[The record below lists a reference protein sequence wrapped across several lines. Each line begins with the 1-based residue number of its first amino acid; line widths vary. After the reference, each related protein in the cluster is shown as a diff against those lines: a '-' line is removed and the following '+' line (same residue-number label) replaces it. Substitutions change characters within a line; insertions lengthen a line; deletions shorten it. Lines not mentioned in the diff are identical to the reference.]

1 MHSPIKA
8 WYIDTIGL
16 NRWKS
21 EWLPIFLVFIFAMRY
36 ARRTSRKITKLSS
49 QYAIYGLFILIK
61 AIILFPLICRIEMTN
76 PSAIFSAAIV
86 STGLFFGL
94 TIYALTAKHDF
105 SFLRGFMKVGGI
117 VLFSFFIARVIM
129 KVAGY
134 NFANLNMGW
143 LLSGF
148 IVIYA
153 TGAILYHTDQIK
165 RKYSKT
171 QYVVAAL
178 ALMVSYVM
186 LFTGLLRTNSRL
198 NRPRRNRQFP

>member
-1 MHSPIKA
+1 MQSPIKA
-8 WYIDTIGL
+8 WYVDTIGL
-16 NRWKS
+16 NRWQS
-21 EWLPIFLVFIFAMRY
+21 EWFPVFLVFVFAMRY

-61 AIILFPLICRIEMTN
+61 SIILFPLICRVDMTN
-76 PSAIFSAAIV
+76 PSAIFSTAII
-86 STGLFFGL
+86 STGLFAGL
-94 TIYALTAKHDF
+94 TIYALTAKHNF

-117 VLFSFFIARVIM
+117 VLFSFFVARIVM
-129 KVAGY
+129 RFSGY
-134 NFANLNMGW
+134 SFGHFNMGW
-143 LLSGF
+143 LISGF

-153 TGAILYHTDQIK
+153 TAAILYHTDQIK

-186 LFTGLLRTNSRL
+186 LFTGLLRTKNRL
-198 NRPRRNRQFP
+198 NRPKRNKQFP